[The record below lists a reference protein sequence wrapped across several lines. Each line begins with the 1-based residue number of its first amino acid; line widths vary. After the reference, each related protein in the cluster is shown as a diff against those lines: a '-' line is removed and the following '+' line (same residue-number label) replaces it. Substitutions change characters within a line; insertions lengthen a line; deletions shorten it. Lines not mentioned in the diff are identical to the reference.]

1 MKITSMLIAG
11 LGSALLAS
19 ASLAVADDGCRY
31 SGIAYSHGSTVCQ
44 SGTQYR
50 CDDGEWQSLATKCS
64 GDGASPTCDYQ
75 GTSYSPGSTSCQ
87 TGTQYRCIDGGWKS
101 LAVACGGS
109 APQASDV
116 PPQPPRTCMLEGTTV
131 ASASTVC
138 KEGVTFLCNDGDWRN
153 LGTPCR

>member
-11 LGSALLAS
+11 VASAMLAS
-19 ASLAVADDGCRY
+19 AALADHGCRY

-50 CDDGEWQSLATKCS
+50 CDDGEWQSLAVQCN
-64 GDGASPTCDYQ
+64 GDGTSPICDYQ
-75 GTSYSPGSTSCQ
+75 GTSYSSGSTSCQ
-87 TGTQYRCIDGGWKS
+87 TGTQYRCTDGVWKS
-101 LAVACGGS
+101 LAVACSGG
-109 APQASDV
+109 APLPDV
-116 PPQPPRTCMLEGTTV
+116 APQPPRTCMLEGTTV